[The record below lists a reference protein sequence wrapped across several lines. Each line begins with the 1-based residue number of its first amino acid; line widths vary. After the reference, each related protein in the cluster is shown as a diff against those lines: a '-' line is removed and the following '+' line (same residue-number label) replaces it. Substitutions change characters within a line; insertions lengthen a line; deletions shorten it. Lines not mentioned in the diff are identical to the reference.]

1 MVGSVG
7 GPVLTSLGFAFRLSD
22 GSFSCRV
29 IRLSWSLILAC
40 IFISTA
46 VLFDLHLTMD
56 GADLFCTDPSEAE
69 GDFEDWSVV
78 LDAVSPTYRIQNSSS
93 VSLQPSC
100 KSAPLPAPAYRHD
113 LSVSRIQS
121 RAPISLQFGGLAA
134 PSHPQP
140 SFASQVERST
150 GLQSPDVQGSI
161 PRSLQLQHDMPGTIN
176 LEDSVEVMLPPV
188 KARKLS
194 SRTGVTK
201 FPPGPGSSDITRVR
215 QASNSPLVMSLWNSV
230 ISLFTAFSP
239 LLEQLQTSAY
249 RTQHYERLVNNFAAS
264 TLIKYCSAL
273 QNFHSLLVD
282 LRLQLEGLTE
292 MNLADILVAGHL
304 SRHSSESTSS
314 VSMMIKALR
323 WGYKQLQIQP
333 FGVAFGSLLNSFQ
346 TKIPH
351 DRRESLPFSLYVLSQ
366 FERHIL
372 ARETSQDEI
381 LILGAF
387 LLLLF
392 SGLRFAD
399 LQRTAPTS
407 LQWDGAILRG
417 LAWRTK
423 TSSAGTPFGA
433 VAAGFMSIGTYNW
446 LYKFLITLDEVLT
459 KYGSADIDF
468 LLPSIGPSGLRV
480 PLQPMSYAEGLYFLR
495 RFLSLPWKQKPLS
508 VGTSPSS
515 YTIHGLKS
523 TLISWATQLDLSDEH
538 KRLQG
543 KHQARNSS
551 TRLYSRDDV
560 HGAIKLQ
567 QTIIQAIH
575 GGWRPVTPLSR
586 GGQIP
591 LVEPDFALERY
602 NKTAPDHSWGFLQF
616 HGQSFDLPEQGP
628 ALPAAEIDEV
638 EASSSSDSGESDSS
652 SSSSAS
658 KPPAKSIRTTEVEIA
673 DEVVGALH
681 RNTWHVMISQ
691 FMRCDREVIQTACGR
706 HFEVTKLL
714 AVQELQLSGTQSLC
728 GHPGCRKGWNAVG
741 A

>member
-1 MVGSVG
+1 MVGIVG
-7 GPVLTSLGFAFRLSD
+7 GPALISLGLAHELHHT
-22 GSFSCRV
+22 SFNCNFCRFTV
-29 IRLSWSLILAC
+29 VG
-40 IFISTA
+40 IFILVVSNC
-46 VLFDLHLTMD
+46 FIFLTMD
-56 GADLFCTDPSEAE
+56 GADMFCLDPSEPE
-69 GDFEDWSVV
+69 RDFDDWSVV
-78 LDAVSPTYRIQNSSS
+78 LDSVSLNDGIQNS

-100 KSAPLPAPAYRHD
+100 KSAPLPAPVYRHD
-113 LSVSRIQS
+113 LSVPRNQS
-121 RAPISLQFGGLAA
+121 RAPVALQFGGLAA

-140 SFASQVERST
+140 SFAPQVTRYK
-150 GLQSPDVQGSI
+150 GLQQPDTHGNI
-161 PRSLQLQHDMPGTIN
+161 PRSLQLHHVGHDSTD
-176 LEDSVEVMLPPV
+176 LEDSVTAVLPPV
-188 KARKLS
+188 KVRKMS
-194 SRTGVTK
+194 SRTGGAT
-201 FPPGPGSSDITRVR
+201 FPSGPGASAVTRVR
-215 QASNSPLVMSLWNSV
+215 QASNSPLVMSLWTSV

-249 RTQHYERLVNNFAAS
+249 RLQHYERLVNNFAAS

-273 QNFHSLLVD
+273 QTFHALLLD

-351 DRRESLPFSLYVLSQ
+351 DRRESLPFSLYILSQ

-372 ARETSQDEI
+372 VRGTSQDEI

-407 LQWDGAILRG
+407 LHWDGSILRG

-433 VAAGFMSIGTYNW
+433 VAAGFLSIGTYNW

-459 KYGSADIDF
+459 NHGSKDVDF
-468 LLPSIGPSGLRV
+468 LLPSIGPSGLRT

-495 RFLSLPWKQKPLS
+495 KFLSLPWKQQPLS

-523 TLISWATQLDLSDEH
+523 TLISWATQLDLSEEH

-567 QTIIQAIH
+567 QAIIQAVQ

-586 GGQIP
+586 GGQTP
-591 LVEPDFALERY
+591 LIEPNFTLEKY
-602 NKTAPDHSWGFLQF
+602 NKTAPDHSWGVLQF
-616 HGQSFDLPEQGP
+616 HGKSFDLPEPGP
-628 ALPAAEIDEV
+628 ALPAADIEEV
-638 EASSSSDSGESDSS
+638 EASSSSDSGDSQSS

-658 KPPAKSIRTTEVEIA
+658 KPRKSSTKQCEVELA

-681 RNTWHVMISQ
+681 RNTWHVMLSQ
-691 FMRCDREVIQTACGR
+691 FMRGDREVIQTACGR
-706 HFEVTKLL
+706 HFEVSKLL

>member
-1 MVGSVG
+1 
-7 GPVLTSLGFAFRLSD
+7 
-22 GSFSCRV
+22 
-29 IRLSWSLILAC
+29 
-40 IFISTA
+40 
-46 VLFDLHLTMD
+46 
-56 GADLFCTDPSEAE
+56 
-69 GDFEDWSVV
+69 
-78 LDAVSPTYRIQNSSS
+78 
-93 VSLQPSC
+93 
-100 KSAPLPAPAYRHD
+100 
-113 LSVSRIQS
+113 
-121 RAPISLQFGGLAA
+121 
-134 PSHPQP
+134 
-140 SFASQVERST
+140 
-150 GLQSPDVQGSI
+150 
-161 PRSLQLQHDMPGTIN
+161 
-176 LEDSVEVMLPPV
+176 
-188 KARKLS
+188 
-194 SRTGVTK
+194 
-201 FPPGPGSSDITRVR
+201 
-215 QASNSPLVMSLWNSV
+215 MSLWNSV

-372 ARETSQDEI
+372 VRETSQDEI

-433 VAAGFMSIGTYNW
+433 VAAGFLSIGTYNW

>member
-1 MVGSVG
+1 
-7 GPVLTSLGFAFRLSD
+7 
-22 GSFSCRV
+22 
-29 IRLSWSLILAC
+29 
-40 IFISTA
+40 
-46 VLFDLHLTMD
+46 
-56 GADLFCTDPSEAE
+56 
-69 GDFEDWSVV
+69 
-78 LDAVSPTYRIQNSSS
+78 
-93 VSLQPSC
+93 
-100 KSAPLPAPAYRHD
+100 
-113 LSVSRIQS
+113 
-121 RAPISLQFGGLAA
+121 
-134 PSHPQP
+134 
-140 SFASQVERST
+140 
-150 GLQSPDVQGSI
+150 
-161 PRSLQLQHDMPGTIN
+161 
-176 LEDSVEVMLPPV
+176 
-188 KARKLS
+188 
-194 SRTGVTK
+194 
-201 FPPGPGSSDITRVR
+201 
-215 QASNSPLVMSLWNSV
+215 MSLWNSV
-230 ISLFTAFSP
+230 VSLYTAFSP
-239 LLEQLQTSAY
+239 LLEQLQASAY

-273 QNFHSLLVD
+273 QNFHALLVD

-304 SRHSSESTSS
+304 SRHSSDSTSS

-323 WGYKQLQIQP
+323 WGYKQLQIQA

-346 TKIPH
+346 TNIPH
-351 DRRESLPFSLYVLSQ
+351 DRRESLPFSLYILSQ

-372 ARETSQDEI
+372 VRETSQDEI

-433 VAAGFMSIGTYNW
+433 VAAGFLSIGTYNW

-459 KYGSADIDF
+459 NYGSTDIDF
-468 LLPSIGPSGLRV
+468 LLPSIEPSGLRV

-495 RFLSLPWKQKPLS
+495 RFLSLPWNQKPLS
-508 VGTSPSS
+508 VGASPSS

-523 TLISWATQLDLSDEH
+523 TLISWATQLDLSDDH

-567 QTIIQAIH
+567 HSIIQAIH

-591 LVEPDFALERY
+591 LIEPDFSLEKY
-602 NKTAPDHSWGFLQF
+602 NKTAADHSWGFLQF
-616 HGQSFDLPEQGP
+616 HGQKFALPEQGP
-628 ALPAAEIDEV
+628 ALPAAGIEEV

-658 KPPAKSIRTTEVEIA
+658 KPSAKPTKKTEVEMA

-681 RNTWHVMISQ
+681 RNTWHVMLSQ
-691 FMRCDREVIQTACGR
+691 FMRCDKEVIQTACGR
-706 HFEVTKLL
+706 HFEVSKLL

-728 GHPGCRKGWNAVG
+728 GHSGCRKGWTSVG

>member
-1 MVGSVG
+1 M
-7 GPVLTSLGFAFRLSD
+7 
-22 GSFSCRV
+22 
-29 IRLSWSLILAC
+29 
-40 IFISTA
+40 
-46 VLFDLHLTMD
+46 MD
-56 GADLFCTDPSEAE
+56 ESAWFGMDPSEDRDDLDE
-69 GDFEDWSVV
+69 WSLVFDVV
-78 LDAVSPTYRIQNSSS
+78 SQPDRIQNSVS
-93 VSLQPSC
+93 VSRQPSC

-113 LSVSRIQS
+113 LSVSRVHS
-121 RAPISLQFGGLAA
+121 RASSSCQFGGLAP
-134 PSHPQP
+134 PSQPQP
-140 SFASQVERST
+140 RFESRIEPSA
-150 GLQSPDVQGSI
+150 GLPSPDVQHSV
-161 PRSLQLQHDMPGTIN
+161 PRSLQLHHEMSDFIN
-176 LEDSVEVMLPPV
+176 LDASVDSALQPV

-194 SRTGVTK
+194 GHTGVAK
-201 FPPGPGSSDITRVR
+201 FPSGPGASAVTRVR
-215 QASNSPLVMSLWNSV
+215 QASSSPLVMSLWHSV
-230 ISLFTAFSP
+230 VSLYAAFSP
-239 LLEQLQTSAY
+239 LLQQLQSSAY
-249 RTQHYERLVNNFAAS
+249 RIQHYERLVNNYAAS
-264 TLIKYCSAL
+264 TVIKYRTAL
-273 QNFHSLLVD
+273 QNFHALLTD
-282 LRLQLEGLTE
+282 LRLQLEGLSE

-304 SRHSSESTSS
+304 SRHSSDSTSS

-323 WGYKQLQIQP
+323 WGYKQLQIQALV
-333 FGVAFGSLLNSFQ
+333 VAFGSLLNSFQ

-372 ARETSQDEI
+372 VRETSQDEI

-433 VAAGFMSIGTYNW
+433 VAAGFLSVGTYNW
-446 LYKFLITLDEVLT
+446 LHKFLITLDEVLT
-459 KYGSADIDF
+459 SHGSTDIDF
-468 LLPSIGPSGLRV
+468 LLPSIGPTGLRI

-508 VGTSPSS
+508 VGASPSS

-567 QTIIQAIH
+567 QAIIKAIH
-575 GGWRPVTPLSR
+575 DGWRPVTPLAR

-591 LVEPDFALERY
+591 LVEPEFALERY
-602 NKTAPDHSWGFLQF
+602 NKTAPEHSWGFLQF
-616 HGQSFDLPEQGP
+616 HGQMFELPEQGP
-628 ALPAAEIDEV
+628 SLPAADIDEV
-638 EASSSSDSGESDSS
+638 VASSSSDSGDSDSS
-652 SSSSAS
+652 SSAS
-658 KPPAKSIRTTEVEIA
+658 EPQRPAPAAKSTEVEVA

-681 RNTWHVMISQ
+681 RNTWHVMLSQ
-691 FMRCDREVIQTACGR
+691 CMRGDKEVIQTACGR
-706 HFEVTKLL
+706 HFEFSKLL

-728 GHPGCRKGWNAVG
+728 GHPGCRKGWTSVG